1 MAQNQYTKGKGVIIK
16 AKNETGEF
24 VPVLGQTGGSIS
36 REIETI
42 EVYSKD
48 DTNKQIY
55 GSFEAW
61 SVSLEGLYVLSDTG
75 MDLIEKHF
83 TEKTN
88 VELEIALEDA
98 VFTGQG
104 LITSMELDLGMDDMV
119 TYSMEIQGSGQLTR
133 ADNGA

>member
-1 MAQNQYTKGKGVIIK
+1 M
-16 AKNETGEF
+16 
-24 VPVLGQTGGSIS
+24 GQTGGSIS

>member
-1 MAQNQYTKGKGVIIK
+1 MPNTYTKGKGVIIK